1 MVVLVAMI
9 VETLCIG
16 DSKCEADVVNE
27 EQVDI
32 ARLDQK
38 YSKRPVSTFSRVRLR
53 IEWYSD

>member
-38 YSKRPVSTFSRVRLR
+38 YIP
-53 IEWYSD
+53 SDQVLPSQGYG